1 MDTDEHPLRALF
13 DAVHSERHQSAAYD
27 VGSAVQG
34 AVNEKGGVRW
44 RDGEVVQNIDGDAI
58 TVRFDDGVE
67 ETYRLPDDRSE
78 LRSVPQNIKDEDAM
92 SADKTNTGHGEA
104 DSAGDDSQEYEPEFD
119 SMLDRD
125 DDGGGEAHWMED
137 PSDSVAS
144 AVPVDVRKAA
154 GDLAPWFHLPQKDAA
169 KKYALGITTWIT
181 IGMSALSEQ
190 LSQVRH
196 VSHEVQETLQ
206 DTRA

>member
-34 AVNEKGGVRW
+34 AVNENGGVRW

-104 DSAGDDSQEYEPEFD
+104 DSAGVDSQEYD
-119 SMLDRD
+119 SPITDR
-125 DDGGGEAHWMED
+125 EYECLQ
-137 PSDSVAS
+137 V
-144 AVPVDVRKAA
+144 
-154 GDLAPWFHLPQKDAA
+154 LI
-169 KKYALGITTWIT
+169 YAL
-181 IGMSALSEQ
+181 ALFLEPKW
-190 LSQVRH
+190 LRK
-196 VSHEVQETLQ
+196 ETLLG
-206 DTRA
+206 